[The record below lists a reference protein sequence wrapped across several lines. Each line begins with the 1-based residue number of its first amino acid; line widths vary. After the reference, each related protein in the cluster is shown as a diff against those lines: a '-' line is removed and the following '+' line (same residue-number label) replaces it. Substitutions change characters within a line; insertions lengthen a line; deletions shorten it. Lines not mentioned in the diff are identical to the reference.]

1 VPRRKVRSMEKDVEA
16 QRELEYLRQLTR
28 EYGSHYIKSYFG
40 FTMRDFAKRI
50 GVADNTF
57 SQILKGT
64 RKMQPKYEQVFLQV
78 FKELQ
83 VEEKTKSFKES
94 SSQLQIKEF
103 YKKIH

>member
-1 VPRRKVRSMEKDVEA
+1 MEKDTDI
-16 QRELEYLRQLTR
+16 QRELDYLRELTR
-28 EYGSHYIKSYFG
+28 KYGSRYIKSYFG

-50 GVADNTF
+50 GIADNTF

-64 RKMQPKYEQVFLQV
+64 RKMQLKYEQLFLQA

-94 SSQLQIKEF
+94 LSQLQMKEL
-103 YKKIH
+103 YQKKNALPGT